1 MKVRNGFVSNSS
13 STSFIITNK
22 TDENLTLRDFI
33 RDNAHLVDKY
43 NFEYHACGNY
53 YSVNDLVKSVKTGE
67 IILKPGET
75 EMRFGDHDGEFA
87 FTPLGN
93 VYDYILRDGGESDR
107 WKWRFDHY
115 NR

>member
-22 TDENLTLRDFI
+22 TDGDLTLRDFI
-33 RDNAHLVDKY
+33 MDNMHLLDQY
-43 NFEYHACGNY
+43 NFEYNSCGC
-53 YSVNDLVKSVKTGE
+53 YSVDELVGSAKTHK

-75 EMRFGDHDGEFA
+75 EMEFGDHDGEFA

-107 WKWRFDHY
+107 WKWKFDHY

>member
-13 STSFIITNK
+13 STSFVITNT

-33 RDNAHLVDKY
+33 RDNAHLIDEY
-43 NFEYHACGNY
+43 NFEYHSCGY
-53 YSVNDLVKSVKTGE
+53 YRVSDLVKSAKTGD

-75 EMRFGDHDGEFA
+75 EMTFGDNDGEFA
-87 FTPLGN
+87 CTPLGN
-93 VYDYILRDGGESDR
+93 VYDYILRDGGESER